1 MCPPFKEDE
10 MRSFPRTLRFW
21 TALFMLIYWGAM
33 HVAPAAAGLAP
44 SRTSG
49 QTTVTSARDADL
61 LVVERALEHKLVA
74 QKLRDYGVKPEEV
87 QSRLASMSDQ
97 DLHTLASA
105 SKGLPSGGDG
115 LGALVTVLIIVLLV
129 IIILKLLNKQ
139 IIVK

>member
-1 MCPPFKEDE
+1 

-49 QTTVTSARDADL
+49 PTVISSARDADL

-74 QKLRDYGVKPEEV
+74 QKLRDYGVQPEEV
-87 QSRLASMSDQ
+87 KARLATMSDQ

-115 LGALVTVLIIVLLV
+115 LGALIAVLIIILLV
-129 IIILKLLNKQ
+129 IVILKLLNKQ
-139 IIVK
+139 IIVR